1 MCYAIGVPQG
11 EVSENSP
18 QCCRNTPQCTEGAQ
32 VFYDFVNKVSADM
45 YPLLW
50 QPRYELSRIPLL
62 DQRDA
67 ETEGYRSELCL
78 V

>member
-1 MCYAIGVPQG
+1 MLYHWHSNGIAQLTIPGV
-11 EVSENSP
+11 VSR
-18 QCCRNTPQCTEGAQ
+18 CRNTLQCTEGAQ

-67 ETEGYRSELCL
+67 ETSKLYKTI
-78 V
+78 